1 MLNRISL
8 VLPVY
13 NEQEVLPLVLPRMAE
28 LVAQLPAPTEVIFVN
43 DGSRDGSRAILA
55 EAAKQYAWLRV
66 VDFSRN
72 FGQQLAITAGLD
84 LAQGD
89 AVVVMDADLQDPPEV
104 VLQMVEQYRAG
115 YDVVYAQRLERH
127 GETWLKK
134 LTATAFYRLM
144 TTFVNRDLPENVS
157 DFRLMSRP
165 VIDALRQ
172 LREQHRF
179 MRGLVTWLGFRQTA
193 VQFVRPARAAGET
206 KYSLFKLA
214 ALAWQAIVSFSNWPL
229 RAALPVG
236 GALVAI
242 GLLATLAS
250 GAAWFNGTG
259 NGWFVV
265 AALQLILSGTTLAA
279 IGVMGDYLGRMYDEV
294 RGRPLYVVRELINF
308 RPEDLRASER
318 TVLPTNVE
326 GPMPLRAVTGDE
338 MRRAS

>member
-1 MLNRISL
+1 MLTRISL

-13 NEQEVLPLVLPRMAE
+13 NEQAVLPLVLPRLAE
-28 LVAQLPAPTEVIFVN
+28 LVDQLPAPTEVIFVN
-43 DGSRDGSRAILA
+43 DGSRDATRAILA
-55 EAAKQYAWLRV
+55 EAARQYSWLRV

-104 VLQMVEQYRAG
+104 VLQMVEQYQAG

-165 VIDALRQ
+165 VIDALRH

-206 KYSLFKLA
+206 KYSFIKLT
-214 ALAWQAIVSFSNWPL
+214 ALAWQAVVSFSNWPL

-236 GALVAI
+236 GGLAALGVLTTMVAGVMWLNGAGS
-242 GLLATLAS
+242 GLAIIAGLQLLLSGATL
-250 GAAWFNGTG
+250 T
-259 NGWFVV
+259 
-265 AALQLILSGTTLAA
+265 A
-279 IGVMGDYLGRMYDEV
+279 IGVLGDYLGRMYDEV

-308 RPEDLRASER
+308 RPEDVKSAERA
-318 TVLPTNVE
+318 VLPANSAAPAT
-326 GPMPLRAVTGDE
+326 LRAVPRDE
-338 MRRAS
+338 WRQAS